1 MANALAMGKAERPV
15 GSLAQRLPAYAHD
28 PPIEAVVFAWGVNED
43 SQLGLDSRNDHSK
56 PKVVESLLGTRL
68 RGRAFGVEPLVTGS
82 RGTLAIGADGRLLA
96 WGWNARGTLGL
107 GHRDSNVPKPCPV
120 KDGLQGVRITQAALG
135 GWHSACVDDRGQVYS
150 WGGNEYGQCGVEA
163 SERDIVVPRPVLQG
177 IKVKEVSCGGMHSIA
192 LTAEGEV
199 LMWGERWG
207 DFSLVVQRCPRKL
220 PGVRNIARI
229 AAGAFHNLALTEGGQ
244 VLSWGTNDFGQ
255 LGIGTTEYA
264 TLPVPVEDLDPDIAD
279 IFAGG
284 WHSLAINKYGEVFTW
299 GRGEYGRLGV
309 GDRSGASKMRPCQVS
324 GIGDHIVVQASC
336 GGTHT
341 LLQTSEG
348 RMFAF
353 GRGSFGRLGASM
365 KDHYSPIEVELPGG
379 YGRWK
384 IVSVAAGGR
393 HSMALAVPYREDL
406 EQRKFVPGRGS
417 SADSLADGEEAD
429 VEEAEYEDDFEEEE
443 EELEEVGSEVEAH
456 GGVFEADAEVPEE
469 EERGSAAGGGV
480 RKSLSRGGFGFQQ
493 VMDAIPDADG
503 EYVAATVD
511 SDDVPNSPEKA
522 RRASADVPRSEE
534 ILIA

>member
-1 MANALAMGKAERPV
+1 MAVGQSERCV
-15 GSLAQRLPAYAHD
+15 GSLSTRQPEYVVN
-28 PPIEAVVFAWGVNED
+28 PPIEAVVFGWGVNED
-43 SQLGLDSRNDHSK
+43 SQLGLDARCDHVT
-56 PKVVESLLGTRL
+56 PKVVESLLGTQL
-68 RGRAFGVEPLVTGS
+68 RGRGFGIEPIVTGS
-82 RGTLAIGADGRLLA
+82 RGTLAIGADGMLWS

-107 GHRDSNVPKPCPV
+107 GHRENVPKPCPV
-120 KDGLQGVRITQAALG
+120 QEGLQGVRVEQAAIG
-135 GWHSACVDDRGQVYS
+135 GWHSVCVDNTGQVYS

-177 IKVKEVSCGGMHSIA
+177 IKVKEVSAGGMHSIA
-192 LTAEGEV
+192 LTTDGEV

-220 PGVRNIARI
+220 PGVHKIARI
-229 AAGAFHNLALTEGGQ
+229 AAGAFHNLALTETGQ

-279 IFAGG
+279 ICAGG

-309 GDRSGASKMRPCQVS
+309 GDRSGASKMRPCQVN

-393 HSMALAVPYREDL
+393 HSLALAVPYRESKGQL
-406 EQRKFVPGRGS
+406 ERLGTTSTG
-417 SADSLADGEEAD
+417 SLADGEEALY
-429 VEEAEYEDDFEEEE
+429 EEDFEEESESDE
-443 EELEEVGSEVEAH
+443 EEEEAREGEEGEGEEAEEEHGLQPTGGSGGGFAGFPTAVGLDSPLKRGVEGIPVGSE
-456 GGVFEADAEVPEE
+456 EE
-469 EERGSAAGGGV
+469 IKLEMAA
-480 RKSLSRGGFGFQQ
+480 SNPS
-493 VMDAIPDADG
+493 
-503 EYVAATVD
+503 
-511 SDDVPNSPEKA
+511 
-522 RRASADVPRSEE
+522 RSEE
-534 ILIA
+534 VLIG